1 MGRLGGSVGERFFEG
16 LRLEPNLI
24 KDFFEG
30 THASLNFVHLSVDAI
45 DLIGGFQN
53 FAALHFRVFGGG
65 RVGGLS
71 DERSA

>member
-1 MGRLGGSVGERFFEG
+1 

-30 THASLNFVHLSVDAI
+30 TNASLNSVHLSVDAI
-45 DLIGGFQN
+45 NLVGGFKY

-71 DERSA
+71 GERGA